1 MMRQTDIFSDGE
13 FEALIA
19 AAAYAITLL
28 EEKDGPQKQRG
39 SVKFSEETLPKA
51 KSRNEDAKVKLNSFR
66 GSFKKWFSDQGAKE
80 DEKPGVS
87 GDSFTR
93 KPEIEEQ
100 INREDP
106 SANNSITETARDST
120 PDTKKTPS
128 FTDNHLNG
136 TGSKR
141 SDSGKETRPSLP
153 RAPSAKILPTS
164 SFGRRTQG
172 EYSPDKNKTEDEAD
186 AWEREN
192 NAQEEADAWEKEQMI
207 KIRKRFDKMM
217 SMIVEWENEKK
228 AKAKSRLERKENEPE
243 QTRAKALQ
251 KYENEISRIEKV
263 AGDARALAEER
274 KRNDETKAR
283 AKAEKIRSTGKMPRA
298 CCCC

>member
-80 DEKPGVS
+80 DEKPG
-87 GDSFTR
+87 
-93 KPEIEEQ
+93 
-100 INREDP
+100 
-106 SANNSITETARDST
+106 
-120 PDTKKTPS
+120 
-128 FTDNHLNG
+128 
-136 TGSKR
+136 GSKR